1 MRVYLAF
8 SLLLD
13 LHMGFTRAFEG
24 ENGLLTAQCR
34 SRCMEEFEVAQF
46 SQAISRN
53 SQEDFLEKCGSYGRC
68 KACVKPCSLAGGVL
82 TDCESKCD
90 EDEGECLKTCNYLRA
105 NAVTKPG
112 SCPQAL
118 AAIGFEAACM
128 ESCTADT
135 HCDGHLKCCANGCG
149 WTCQEPVNLGTGVP
163 AIPTYIHWRE
173 LNHRTATLWWDDTMR
188 FSHVP
193 VVYILKERKYFN
205 GEKPD
210 PNDKKGWVQIL
221 QTTRPIANV
230 SISAG
235 YTYQYEVAAVS
246 SQGSLGFSNA
256 SKEFRSSLEIRD
268 PNPPRNLRVGKTVF
282 AGDTQRVTIKWDPP
296 AELDF
301 PITRYKIFYSKTS
314 PEYSNLEEHQKTVHG
329 DRHSLTLKDLQPGTQ
344 YLVQIQAIIQ
354 VGKKRYRSTKESM
367 HMVTDRPKPKA
378 VDALHIRSQ
387 HNIKV
392 QNLTVGTPYFHK
404 GNLKAQVYWNIAPGK
419 GHKIS
424 KYLIYW
430 QSTDNC
436 QKHSKNWKL
445 LTMDEKQEAF
455 SRNTNFELY
464 HLIYDCQYQVDVS
477 AVNLDGRQG
486 ALVSTNFT
494 TPPCEDI
501 VVKGSVEIDC
511 PIGEP
516 LPPGRPARPTY
527 LLHTNNGIS
536 IEVLWKRPVSYYPII
551 RYLVHLVMVGDNVA
565 DKEPPIVLGLNSN
578 CTEVVVNATMPADQ
592 TKFRFNNL
600 RENTQYIVFIYAD
613 SKVGRSQPT
622 KISVKTPVLE
632 TYLLDTSPRKS
643 DFSTS
648 QNPEGTYDSTSA
660 QRGDTCSLS
669 VMSVYQLLVT
679 ASLLCLLIP

>member
-1 MRVYLAF
+1 MYHKSIYF
-8 SLLLD
+8 
-13 LHMGFTRAFEG
+13 
-24 ENGLLTAQCR
+24 
-34 SRCMEEFEVAQF
+34 
-46 SQAISRN
+46 
-53 SQEDFLEKCGSYGRC
+53 FLF
-68 KACVKPCSLAGGVL
+68 
-82 TDCESKCD
+82 
-90 EDEGECLKTCNYLRA
+90 
-105 NAVTKPG
+105 
-112 SCPQAL
+112 Q
-118 AAIGFEAACM
+118 
-128 ESCTADT
+128 
-135 HCDGHLKCCANGCG
+135 
-149 WTCQEPVNLGTGVP
+149 
-163 AIPTYIHWRE
+163 
-173 LNHRTATLWWDDTMR
+173 
-188 FSHVP
+188 
-193 VVYILKERKYFN
+193 
-205 GEKPD
+205 
-210 PNDKKGWVQIL
+210 
-221 QTTRPIANV
+221 
-230 SISAG
+230 
-235 YTYQYEVAAVS
+235 
-246 SQGSLGFSNA
+246 
-256 SKEFRSSLEIRD
+256 
-268 PNPPRNLRVGKTVF
+268 
-282 AGDTQRVTIKWDPP
+282 
-296 AELDF
+296 
-301 PITRYKIFYSKTS
+301 IFYSKTS

-367 HMVTDRPKPKA
+367 HMVTDP

-477 AVNLDGRQG
+477 AVNLDGQQG

-501 VVKGSVEIDC
+501 VVKGSVEIEC
-511 PIGEP
+511 PIGEYYSTFLNAVDTHTHTLSLSLSLSLSEMFRMP
-516 LPPGRPARPTY
+516 LPPGRPAKPTY

-578 CTEVVVNATMPADQ
+578 CTEVVVNATMPANQ

-622 KISVKTPVLE
+622 KISVKTPVLK